1 MPGFLDKIK
10 SGADKAAFEADR
22 LRRVSQ
28 AQSALRALQN
38 ELETQV
44 AAIGQ
49 QVLALYDAG
58 TLTQSELLALC
69 PPIDS
74 LREQIVAQGAEV
86 ERIRQEK
93 PPEAPSAAAEQPAEA
108 RGPVAER
115 PPEPPTPVVEHPPA
129 TPTPVP
135 QRSPAPPPP
144 ALQGHIC
151 PQCQVQLRADV
162 RFCPECGSRAV
173 DA

>member
-28 AQSALRALQN
+28 AQSALKALQHD
-38 ELETQV
+38 LETQV

-58 TLTQSELLALC
+58 TLTQPELLALC

-74 LREQIVAQGAEV
+74 LRQRIAAQEAEV

-93 PPEAPSAAAEQPAEA
+93 PPEAPAPVPEQPPAA
-108 RGPVAER
+108 
-115 PPEPPTPVVEHPPA
+115 PTPA
-129 TPTPVP
+129 P
-135 QRSPAPPPP
+135 QQPPP
-144 ALQGHIC
+144 APAPALHGHIC
-151 PQCQVQLRADV
+151 PQCRVQLPADV
-162 RFCPECGSRAV
+162 RFCPECGSKAV
-173 DA
+173 DV